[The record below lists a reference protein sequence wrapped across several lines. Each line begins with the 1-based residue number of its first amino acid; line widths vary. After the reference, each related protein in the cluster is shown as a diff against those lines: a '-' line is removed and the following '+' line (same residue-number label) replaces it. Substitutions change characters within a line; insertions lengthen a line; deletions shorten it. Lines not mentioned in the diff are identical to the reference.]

1 MENIK
6 QSDTTEHLIDAIIEG
21 VRRKKGREIIDMD
34 LSKLNNTECNHFI
47 ICHGNSNTQV
57 EAIARSI
64 EETVE
69 EYTGQNVW
77 HTDGYKNAQWIL
89 LDYSEIMVHIF
100 QLEWRKHYDLE
111 QLWADADFI
120 NYNSEN

>member
-6 QSDTTEHLIDAIIEG
+6 QTDTTTDLIEAIIEG
-21 VRRKKGREIIDMD
+21 VRRKKGHGILD
-34 LSKLNNTECNHFI
+34 LDLTKINNTECNHFI
-47 ICHGNSNTQV
+47 ICHGTSNTQV
-57 EAIARSI
+57 EAIARSV

-69 EYTGQNVW
+69 EITGQNVW

-89 LDYSEIMVHIF
+89 LDYADIMVHVF
-100 QLEWRKHYDLE
+100 QEEWRKHYDLE

-120 NYNSEN
+120 TYNSEN

>member
-77 HTDGYKNAQWIL
+77 YTDGYKNAQWIL

>member
-6 QSDTTEHLIDAIIEG
+6 QSDTTTDLIDAIIEG
-21 VRRKKGREIIDMD
+21 VRRKKGHGILD
-34 LSKLNNTECNHFI
+34 LDLTKINNTECNHFI
-47 ICHGNSNTQV
+47 ICHGTSNTQV
-57 EAIARSI
+57 EAIARSV

-69 EYTGQNVW
+69 EITGQNVW

-89 LDYSEIMVHIF
+89 LDYADIMVHVF
-100 QLEWRKHYDLE
+100 QEEWRKHYDLE

>member
-6 QSDTTEHLIDAIIEG
+6 QTDTTTDLIEAIIEG
-21 VRRKKGREIIDMD
+21 VRRKKGHGILD
-34 LSKLNNTECNHFI
+34 LDLTKINNTECNHFI
-47 ICHGNSNTQV
+47 ICHGTSNTQV
-57 EAIARSI
+57 EAIARSV

-69 EYTGQNVW
+69 EITGQNVW

-89 LDYSEIMVHIF
+89 LDYSDIMVHVF
-100 QLEWRKHYDLE
+100 QEEWRKHYDLE

-120 NYNSEN
+120 TYNSEN

>member
-6 QSDTTEHLIDAIIEG
+6 QTDTTTDLIEAIIEG
-21 VRRKKGREIIDMD
+21 VRRKKGHGIIDLD
-34 LSKLNNTECNHFI
+34 LTKINNTECNHLI
-47 ICHGNSNTQV
+47 ICHGTSNTQV
-57 EAIARSI
+57 EAIARSV

-69 EYTGQNVW
+69 EITGQNVW

-89 LDYSEIMVHIF
+89 LDYADIMVHVF
-100 QLEWRKHYDLE
+100 QEEWRKHYDLE

-120 NYNSEN
+120 TYNSEN